1 LAYPEAMGYCYGLYG
16 LGKPLMPVSRLR
28 AIAMGALAMVA
39 LPALGLPARAE
50 TASEAAFQAVLQDPG
65 NLEKNVTYAR
75 ALIDEG
81 DIEGAIAVLERL
93 VLLFPDRAELHVTL
107 GQLYQRIGSDAAAAQ
122 AYESALAA
130 PNTTPEV
137 KAEAEALRQQALGR
151 TAASHFSGS
160 LFAGMQY
167 QTNANAGS
175 RHDRIFGGG
184 ALVNRPND
192 DRPKDDFSGVLGF
205 NLNHT
210 YDFGRQ
216 NGMALE
222 SRLTGFSQLYAQNTE
237 LDTLRAA
244 GSVGLGFAP
253 FPGDGGF
260 FRLQPRGNFEV
271 VSTDGEWLEGGGGPG
286 IGATFAFNDT
296 FSLALDYDAIYRDYD
311 HVAEL
316 GDTEDYTGFEHQGI
330 ATATWLVRPGTTLI
344 ASIGGRAAGTEKDF
358 LDYKGLQTSLGAYQT
373 YASPLSFLPYDWLAG
388 LAVGYEA
395 RWYDSPDPSVDP
407 GVSRQ
412 DDIFQFDLVN
422 TVPLTQSWSV
432 VQQVQYLLDDSN
444 LRNYSYDNFTVAMSA
459 RWRF

>member
-1 LAYPEAMGYCYGLYG
+1 
-16 LGKPLMPVSRLR
+16 
-28 AIAMGALAMVA
+28 MGAVALAVLSVLD
-39 LPALGLPARAE
+39 LPALSGPAWAA

-65 NLEKNVTYAR
+65 NLDKNVTYAK

-122 AYESALAA
+122 AYDAALAA
-130 PNTTPEV
+130 PTSTPEL
-137 KAEAEALRQQALGR
+137 KAQAEALRKRSLDKAS
-151 TAASHFSGS
+151 ASHFSGS

-167 QTNANAGS
+167 QTNANAGPH
-175 RHDRIFGGG
+175 HDNILADG
-184 ALVNRPND
+184 ALANRPND

-216 NGMALE
+216 DGMALE

-237 LDTLRAA
+237 LDTVRAA
-244 GSVGLGFAP
+244 GQVGLGFAP
-253 FPGDGGF
+253 FAGDGGF
-260 FRLQPRGNFEV
+260 FRLQPRANFEV
-271 VSTDGEWLEGGGGPG
+271 ASTDGEFLEGGGGPG
-286 IGATFAFNDT
+286 LGARFVFNDT
-296 FSLALDYDAIYRDYD
+296 FSLELGYDAIYRNYD

-316 GDTEDYTGFEHQGI
+316 GNTEDYTGFEHQGI
-330 ATATWLVRPGTTLI
+330 ATVTWLARPGTTLI
-344 ASIGGRAAGTEKDF
+344 ASLGGRAAGTDHDF
-358 LDYKGLQTSLGAYQT
+358 LDYKGLQASVGAYQT
-373 YASPLSFLPYDWLAG
+373 YASPLTFLPYDWLAG

-395 RWYDSPDPSVDP
+395 RWYDSPDPSVDDD
-407 GVSRQ
+407 VSRQ

-422 TVPLTQSWSV
+422 NIPLSESWSV
-432 VQQVQYLLDDSN
+432 TQQVQYLLDDSN

>member
-1 LAYPEAMGYCYGLYG
+1 
-16 LGKPLMPVSRLR
+16 
-28 AIAMGALAMVA
+28 
-39 LPALGLPARAE
+39 
-50 TASEAAFQAVLQDPG
+50 
-65 NLEKNVTYAR
+65 
-75 ALIDEG
+75 
-81 DIEGAIAVLERL
+81 
-93 VLLFPDRAELHVTL
+93 
-107 GQLYQRIGSDAAAAQ
+107 
-122 AYESALAA
+122 
-130 PNTTPEV
+130 
-137 KAEAEALRQQALGR
+137 
-151 TAASHFSGS
+151 
-160 LFAGMQY
+160 
-167 QTNANAGS
+167 
-175 RHDRIFGGG
+175 
-184 ALVNRPND
+184 
-192 DRPKDDFSGVLGF
+192 
-205 NLNHT
+205 
-210 YDFGRQ
+210 
-216 NGMALE
+216 
-222 SRLTGFSQLYAQNTE
+222 
-237 LDTLRAA
+237 
-244 GSVGLGFAP
+244 
-253 FPGDGGF
+253 
-260 FRLQPRGNFEV
+260 
-271 VSTDGEWLEGGGGPG
+271 
-286 IGATFAFNDT
+286 
-296 FSLALDYDAIYRDYD
+296 LALDYDAIYRDYD